1 MTQRSKRCAPIAAS
15 VSKTPPATARLG
27 TRPRVRRPS
36 SAWFDWLERIEP
48 LLWCENAEPVLWWEN
63 AASADI
69 DDPID
74 AAEAN
79 ENTLPTD
86 PIDAALPMERIESCE
101 QIDRTEFS
109 ERHDHRFAMTRSV
122 ALVQTARPLTRS
134 GLTTI
139 GFSPTYLRWS
149 QVASAA
155 SIRLTVM

>member
-1 MTQRSKRCAPIAAS
+1 MTQRSNRCAPIAAS
-15 VSKTPPATARLG
+15 VIKTPPATARLG
-27 TRPRVRRPS
+27 SRPRVRRPS

-48 LLWCENAEPVLWWEN
+48 LLWCEKADPLLWWEN
-63 AASADI
+63 ADSADI

-79 ENTLPTD
+79 ENRLPAEPMEPAL
-86 PIDAALPMERIESCE
+86 PIDRMESWE

-109 ERHDHRFAMTRSV
+109 ERHDHMLRRLA
-122 ALVQTARPLTRS
+122 AAQTARPLTTS